1 VRPQWCR
8 EHIDETAKHCGLS
21 DDTVSDVK
29 RAAKLC
35 ASAPE
40 YSDCSTAAIMALI
53 RIRDDPVRDKAISSI
68 SNALKLG
75 KHPLT
80 GQIMKDKKL
89 PEKTIK
95 KVIQQIELEVRGE
108 LTKKYEQEKKTAP
121 KKPSYNGTP
130 QPGDYPAPPAP
141 VAQTLKEKYGGQDQF
156 VDANEMIPAPVKE
169 SLTTPNPS
177 NSMGLESAPWNCGV
191 LPCPDGGDHIA
202 VDKIRGKLCDLLGLP
217 CNQLEKKRCPVLIRQ
232 QKARETGFYPA
243 SEPFPGAIVK
253 DDLTGGTYVK
263 PAPMKITKAP
273 EVVSFTPSQKQYDFI
288 QRVIKSGEFETAV
301 EFLSELVDRAMEQEG
316 S

>member
-1 VRPQWCR
+1 MRPQWCR

-121 KKPSYNGTP
+121 KKPPYNGTP

-141 VAQTLKEKYGGQDQF
+141 MAQTLKEKYGGQEPVPEHGRF
-156 VDANEMIPAPVKE
+156 KDADNPEMISPPPNVEKPPCQEGKPCPAGRNYLIIQPTLGNKCEQTGGLIKNVTICPVIQRQRAAE
-169 SLTTPNPS
+169 ANGAIFTTAGQIKPASDERPS
-177 NSMGLESAPWNCGV
+177 DV
-191 LPCPDGGDHIA
+191 LPRAKPQGP
-202 VDKIRGKLCDLLGLP
+202 REL
-217 CNQLEKKRCPVLIRQ
+217 LIRFEEKQ
-232 QKARETGFYPA
+232 WNVLKQIVRENQA
-243 SEPFPGAIVK
+243 
-253 DDLTGGTYVK
+253 
-263 PAPMKITKAP
+263 
-273 EVVSFTPSQKQYDFI
+273 
-288 QRVIKSGEFETAV
+288 ETLEDAV
-301 EFLSELVDRAMEQEG
+301 LFLVDEAGERMEG